1 MKKEYALIIRTD
13 SYAGNFEREMCAYVT
28 GNIGEFE
35 VSKKYI
41 DSAITDKWKEL
52 IVEKLDDRGYWGP
65 VSLGGCE
72 STPGYSGQD
81 VVIWLAD
88 EPLDWLLRE
97 AKERAEEFNEFDKK
111 VNGYHKDI
119 KVLGVDFIEIERTV
133 KITHRYTII

>member
-1 MKKEYALIIRTD
+1 MKKEYALVIRTD

-41 DSAITDKWKEL
+41 DSSITDKWKEL

-72 STPGYSGQD
+72 STPGYSSKD

-88 EPLDWLLRE
+88 EPLDWLLVE
-97 AKERAEEFNEFDKK
+97 AKERAKAFNEFDKT
-111 VNGYHKDI
+111 VNEYHKEI
-119 KVLGVDFIEIERTV
+119 KVINVHFTEIEKTV
-133 KITHRYTII
+133 TVTRHPIL